1 MSIKKVCKMKTFLIN
16 SIDKVA
22 NRDYNNAVKLQN
34 ENKGGGKV
42 FKNLEAEQKRYG
54 YTNAKM
60 AELLGISRVT
70 YENKKKTGMF
80 NRPQIEALIQLFNC
94 KFEYLF
100 ADSTDDKSA

>member
-1 MSIKKVCKMKTFLIN
+1 MKTFLID

-22 NRDYNNAVKLQN
+22 NRDYNNAVRLQN
-34 ENKGGGKV
+34 ENKGGEKM
-42 FKNLEAEQKRYG
+42 FKNLEAEQKRFG

-70 YENKKKTGMF
+70 YESKKRTGMF
-80 NRPQIEALIQLFNC
+80 NRPQIEFLIQLFNC

-100 ADSTDDKSA
+100 EESSNDKSA